1 MNDLAEWHLRGPV
14 LILRTEHAQWDAASH
29 RWQPPTLPSTIT
41 FRRDGRLSGREVRN
55 PDGSIVRE
63 ARAYTDMGLLLQVEW
78 SSGGETTSVTRYLH
92 DAAGRVVRVEQLDGR
107 AAAREVEVWTYGA
120 GAEKTRVQFLP
131 HGNSDVSFTEDAVAV
146 GDASRAYSAAGAA
159 TLTTRHD
166 ARGHAVEA
174 LLHDGHHT
182 LLRRTT
188 FTRDAERRVLHE
200 ELELCQDIPFPE
212 LRQALER
219 ASAQERAQ
227 VALLLEHSLGPR
239 RTFYS
244 TSYAYDAHGRMA
256 ERRSRI
262 GALSEDRTTFSYDRH
277 GNVVAEISESRSR
290 GMNVDEAGRAQPTD
304 ETARVHHV
312 RYDYE
317 YDARDNWTARVVS
330 SRTNEAGE
338 YVPSNI
344 ERRRI
349 EYYR

>member
-41 FRRDGRLSGREVRN
+41 FRRDGRLSEREVRN

-63 ARAYTDMGLLLQVEW
+63 ARAYTGAGLLRQVEW
-78 SSGGETTSVTRYLH
+78 SSGGDTTGVTRYVH
-92 DAAGRVVRVEQLDGR
+92 DAQGRVVRVERLDGR
-107 AAAREVEVWTYGA
+107 AAARDVEVWTYGA
-120 GAEKTRVQFLP
+120 AAGKTRVEFLP
-131 HGNSDVSFTEDAVAV
+131 
-146 GDASRAYSAAGAA
+146 DASGDVLVTEHAVEEASRVSSPPGAG
-159 TLTTRHD
+159 TRTTRHG
-166 ARGHAVEA
+166 ARGYAVEA
-174 LLHDGHHT
+174 LLHDAHHT

-188 FTRDAERRVLHE
+188 FTRDAEGRVLHE
-200 ELELCQDIPFPE
+200 ELELCEDIPFPE
-212 LRQALER
+212 LRRALAQASE
-219 ASAQERAQ
+219 QERAQ